1 LLSAVAGSAVSW
13 RRASDELELALIE
26 HGVDSEGV
34 IDVRA
39 AWAAFRVFAQIPF
52 AGLDF
57 RSGGC
62 ADGVVVHWGRYYW
75 ERFPY
80 NAGFARQ
87 LVVRGTAGF
96 AGIRRPMVWWVDLEL
111 SLRDSQELTVL
122 ADEREP
128 GTGLRFEP
136 VGLLRE
142 LALDEIE
149 QFGQVQ
155 TVLSARPVLSQIHFY
170 HGDYGDLL

>member
-1 LLSAVAGSAVSW
+1 LSAVAGSAVSW
-13 RRASDELELALIE
+13 RRAADELELALIE

-34 IDVRA
+34 IDVHA
-39 AWAAFRVFAQIPF
+39 AWAAFRVFAQVPF
-52 AGLDF
+52 TGLDL
-57 RSGGC
+57 RSEGR

-87 LVVRGTAGF
+87 LVVRKTAGV
-96 AGIRRPMVWWVDLEL
+96 AGVRRRVIWWVELEL
-111 SLRDSQELTVL
+111 SLRDSQELTIL
-122 ADEREP
+122 ADEREL

-149 QFGQVQ
+149 RFGQVQ
-155 TVLSARPVLSQIHFY
+155 ALLRARPVLSQIHFY
-170 HGDYGDLL
+170 DGNDDDFL